1 MNVKIEIEQT
11 KATHE
16 PYFDDGIKYEEGIF
30 GFELSIKGIKCP
42 NGDRTK
48 LNLVSYALTEA
59 IANTVVEFQKA
70 INLGMEGLS

>member
-1 MNVKIEIEQT
+1 MRIEIEIEQT
-11 KATHE
+11 KATHK
-16 PYFDDGIKYEEGIF
+16 PYVQDGVEYEEGIV
-30 GFELSIKGIKCP
+30 GFELSIKGIPCP
-42 NGDRTK
+42 NGNRTK